1 MTRLDRVC
9 VVGCLLA
16 LLTGCGKAPDEP
28 APSWAKDYE
37 ATTCTDWMTSMSDAQ
52 RHAVASHYVG
62 IFAGSTVA
70 PSALANDATA
80 RWLMNGITDYCL
92 RPEDD
97 LVAGLGRQ
105 ALLIRFAAA
114 LMLQPRYVAPSAS

>member
-1 MTRLDRVC
+1 MV
-9 VVGCLLA
+9 A
-16 LLTGCGKAPDEP
+16 LVTGCGGRPDEP
-28 APSWAKDYE
+28 AASWAKDYE

-52 RHAVASHYVG
+52 RHTVASYYVA

-70 PSALANDATA
+70 PSALANDATS
-80 RWLMNGITDYCL
+80 RGLMNGITEYCL

-114 LMLQPRYVAPSAS
+114 LMLQPRYVAPSAP